1 MLMAAENLPAPPTEP
16 ADAPGP
22 AGGRPPADV
31 IRLRPARAGRQVRLP
46 AFSPRNGRRLAVGS
60 IAVAYAWLAS
70 ASAPFSTR
78 ALISV
83 LVPGAI
89 LGAVAFGRPPERI
102 TPPESVDITGFS
114 YWIVALALLFE
125 WEASAF
131 RENANWLH
139 PTLTDVINPLLTPHP
154 VRAGAFVIWLA
165 AGWALV
171 KR

>member
-1 MLMAAENLPAPPTEP
+1 MAAENLPAPPAEP
-16 ADAPGP
+16 AGRPGQS
-22 AGGRPPADV
+22 GDRPPAEV
-31 IRLRPARAGRQVRLP
+31 VRLRPAGP
-46 AFSPRNGRRLAVGS
+46 AHRIPRPALSPRNGRRLAVGGVV
-60 IAVAYAWLAS
+60 VAYSWFAS

-83 LVPGAI
+83 LVPGAV
-89 LGAVAFGRPPERI
+89 LGAIAFRRPPERI
-102 TPPESVDITGFS
+102 PPPDSVDITGFS

-139 PTLTDVINPLLTPHP
+139 PTLTDLINPLLTPHP

>member
-1 MLMAAENLPAPPTEP
+1 MAAENPPAAPTGTAEP
-16 ADAPGP
+16 ADRPHRGMPGGS
-22 AGGRPPADV
+22 AGR
-31 IRLRPARAGRQVRLP
+31 RPAQASDLAMLAWLGPQPGRKL
-46 AFSPRNGRRLAVGS
+46 LVGTVV
-60 IAVAYAWLAS
+60 VAYAWVAS

-89 LGAVAFGRPPERI
+89 LGAIAYGRPPERVP
-102 TPPESVDITGFS
+102 PPESLDVGGFS

-131 RENANWLH
+131 RAGAPWWH
-139 PTLTDVINPLLTPHP
+139 PTLTDLINPLLTPHP
-154 VRAGAFVIWLA
+154 VRMAAFVVWIA
-165 AGWALV
+165 AGWGLV